1 MIFNMLRHTVF
12 F

>member
-1 MIFNMLRHTVF
+1 MIFNMLLHTVF